1 MRIVRLNESNLQG
14 SVDIII
20 EAFGDQYRRLFAVDP
35 ERLKPFAKLSL
46 ETDETW
52 VLENSG
58 VKGVLVLD
66 HKLHESAG
74 YGSILKV
81 LLRSIP
87 FWSIVYSARYV
98 LAPKIVLK
106 DSVHISQIGVSKASR
121 NQGVGFQL
129 LEFAQT
135 RAKELGFETINLR
148 VRADNPALNLYKKF
162 GFTTF
167 KEISS
172 VIFSSTSG
180 CKTVFYMVKNL
191 VP

>member
-1 MRIVRLNESNLQG
+1 MRIVRLNKSNLQD

-20 EAFGDQYRRLFAVDP
+20 EAFGDQYRRLFGVSP
-35 ERLKPFAKLSL
+35 VRLKHFVKLSL
-46 ETDETW
+46 ETGETW
-52 VLENSG
+52 VLGDSE
-58 VKGVLVLD
+58 VKGVLVLK
-66 HKLHESAG
+66 HKLHEGTG
-74 YGSILKV
+74 YGDIFKILAK
-81 LLRSIP
+81 SIP

-135 RAKELGFETINLR
+135 RAKELGFGSINLR
-148 VRADNPALNLYKKF
+148 VRADNPAVNLYKRF

-167 KEISS
+167 REISS
-172 VIFSSTSG
+172 VVFSSTSG

>member
-1 MRIVRLNESNLQG
+1 MTIVRLNESNLQG

-35 ERLKPFAKLSL
+35 ERLKPFVKFSL

-52 VLENSG
+52 VLEDSE
-58 VKGVLVLD
+58 VKGVLVLE
-66 HKLHESAG
+66 HNFHESAG
-74 YGSILKV
+74 YGSIYKV
-81 LLRSIP
+81 LAKSIP
-87 FWSIVYSARYV
+87 LWSAVYSARYV
-98 LAPKIVLK
+98 LAPKVTLK
-106 DSVHISQIGVSKASR
+106 DSVHISQIAVGKNFR
-121 NQGVGFQL
+121 NQGIGIQL

-135 RAKELGFETINLR
+135 RAKELGLKTINLR
-148 VRADNPALNLYKKF
+148 VRADNPAANLYKRF

-167 KEISS
+167 REISS

-180 CKTVFYMVKNL
+180 CKTVFCMVKNL